1 MMRCKGKKVMEEIH
15 SLAKV
20 SQKQALV
27 EGKKIQKMLKWIH
40 VGSKEWEWARRA
52 SLGGLFTIH

>member
-15 SLAKV
+15 SPSKV

-27 EGKKIQKMLKWIH
+27 EGKEIQKMLKWIH
-40 VGSKEWEWARRA
+40 VGSKEW
-52 SLGGLFTIH
+52 